1 MATQRKIESLT
12 YREKLRDGAHL
23 TRELIEHFSQ
33 SLEPKIQRIKTVVR
47 TRSQPGEDDVPD
59 VTVRNLVATV
69 MESERF
75 ASELCERLEEY
86 SRAIVSE
93 SENILEPKQRPG
105 RR

>member
-47 TRSQPGEDDVPD
+47 TRSQPGEDDVAD
-59 VTVRNLVATV
+59 VTVRNLVSTV